1 MGEQRVVVS
10 TTRKPTQPRLS
21 SEVNNL
27 ASVLLQNHR
36 ALPTPTA
43 QGGGACASTGRK
55 CCLYVTQTEQVTA
68 NLTLLEQNISM
79 FHQIKFTPFIGLT
92 YLSADLLPVYNLLV
106 SPQSPA
112 QLLIYETIK
121 EVSEEETDR
130 VQGRLL
136 QDADYFS

>member
-1 MGEQRVVVS
+1 MF
-10 TTRKPTQPRLS
+10 LS
-21 SEVNNL
+21 
-27 ASVLLQNHR
+27 
-36 ALPTPTA
+36 
-43 QGGGACASTGRK
+43 
-55 CCLYVTQTEQVTA
+55 
-68 NLTLLEQNISM
+68 
-79 FHQIKFTPFIGLT
+79 
-92 YLSADLLPVYNLLV
+92 LSADLLPVYNLLV